1 MRVAVIGAGAS
12 GLMASL
18 FASKSNDVVVFDGNS
33 DAGKKLLLTGN
44 GRCNI
49 GNVNNDLSKYHSSND
64 ELIKQVI
71 SEQNINIIK
80 NVFENIGLVIKNKNG
95 YLYPY
100 SEKSS
105 SVLSVL
111 KSACINNNVK
121 FKFNSIIDKI

>member
-1 MRVAVIGAGAS
+1 MRVAVIGSGAS

-80 NVFENIGLVIKNKNG
+80 NVFYK
-95 YLYPY
+95 
-100 SEKSS
+100 
-105 SVLSVL
+105 
-111 KSACINNNVK
+111 
-121 FKFNSIIDKI
+121 IITKGFDKKII

>member
-49 GNVNNDLSKYHSSND
+49 RCDV
-64 ELIKQVI
+64 
-71 SEQNINIIK
+71 
-80 NVFENIGLVIKNKNG
+80 
-95 YLYPY
+95 
-100 SEKSS
+100 
-105 SVLSVL
+105 
-111 KSACINNNVK
+111 
-121 FKFNSIIDKI
+121 